1 MPAARAIATPAALA
15 RLGTW
20 HRLGERQ
27 LEALREPLDPGLA
40 EAALRYFD
48 LTESQHHRD
57 EEDDL
62 LPALIESMAGSDPV
76 CLREL
81 AAAAITAHRAI
92 ESAWRA
98 LRPQVLAVARGEP
111 AVLSASAVDALAER
125 CRASFALEDRE
136 ILPMAARLLDHPTL
150 QDLARRF
157 DARRAA
163 PIRR

>member
-1 MPAARAIATPAALA
+1 MPALALL
-15 RLGTW
+15 RLRTW

-27 LEALREPLDPGLA
+27 LDALVGPLDAGTA

-62 LPALIESMAGSDPV
+62 LPALVEAMAGSDPV

-81 AAAAITAHRAI
+81 AARATAAHRAI
-92 ESAWRA
+92 EAAWRA
-98 LRPQVLAVARGEP
+98 LRPDVLAVSRGEP
-111 AVLSASAVDALAER
+111 ARLSASAVAALAER
-125 CRASFALEDRE
+125 CLASFELEDRE
-136 ILPMAARLLDHPTL
+136 ILPMAARLLDDATL
-150 QDLARRF
+150 ADLGRRF

-163 PIRR
+163 RG